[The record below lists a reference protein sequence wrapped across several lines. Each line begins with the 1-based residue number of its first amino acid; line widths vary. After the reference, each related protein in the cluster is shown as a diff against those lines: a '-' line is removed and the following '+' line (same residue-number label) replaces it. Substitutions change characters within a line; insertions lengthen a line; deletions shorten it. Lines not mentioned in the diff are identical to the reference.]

1 MASINTFRLYNN
13 SNPRLSVAKNNT
25 NVKVQVY
32 VQSTEDELPEDGEM
46 VSYSG
51 LTYNFQFYK
60 NGTAIGSVI
69 KSGSRT
75 LNGQWVTGFS
85 YCGVS
90 ASAITNQTQRIG
102 VKVKT
107 TCTKTTY
114 SLTGS
119 SSSTITISNWSSL
132 SQLRFYAPSSLSSSD
147 FWDGLSSTSTDKIEN
162 YITVANVHEWVNQLR
177 VWNSWKVQADRY
189 SYYSTSYNV
198 TQGNDI
204 TAVWYNSCADACGAT
219 NVNGLATHGSSAT
232 HIKASHFTTLATKV
246 TTWS

>member
-60 NGTAIGSVI
+60 NGTAIGEVV
-69 KSGSRT
+69 KSSSRT
-75 LNGQWVTGFS
+75 LNGEWVTGFS

-90 ASAITNQTQRIG
+90 ASEITNQTQRIG

-107 TCTKTTY
+107 TCTRTTY
-114 SLTGS
+114 TLTGS
-119 SSSTITISNWSSL
+119 SSSTVTISDWSSL
-132 SQLRFYAPSSLSSSD
+132 SQLRFYAPSSLNSGD
-147 FWDGLSSTSTDKIEN
+147 FWSGLTEGSTAKIEN
-162 YITVANVHEWVNQLR
+162 HITVSNVHKWVNQLR
-177 VWNSWKVQADRY
+177 VWNSWKAQADRY

-198 TQGNDI
+198 IQGNDI
-204 TAVWYNSCADACGAT
+204 TATWYNSCANACSANTVTGLSSGGTAT
-219 NVNGLATHGSSAT
+219 YITA
-232 HIKASHFTTLATKV
+232 KHFTDLAKKV